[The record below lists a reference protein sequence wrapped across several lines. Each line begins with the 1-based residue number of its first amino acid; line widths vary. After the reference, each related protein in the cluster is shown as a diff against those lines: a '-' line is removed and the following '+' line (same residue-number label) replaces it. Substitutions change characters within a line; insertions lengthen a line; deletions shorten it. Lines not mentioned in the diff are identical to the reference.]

1 MKNTINRY
9 KGDMLGEIDQDGIA
23 QWYPNCK
30 VRREGDYYIA
40 TPHTTNP
47 TRRTVR
53 KPKEITVSVK
63 DGKYTLEKPQDMSLN
78 DSHMQ
83 AEQIE
88 NTAVN
93 DGIEPATIDGKQVA
107 EQTGNSPSKAKEQ
120 HKTDV
125 RITTLKDILDE
136 LYDKYY
142 RQYPN
147 VRKQSIFKDM
157 LPLFPTEEDAS
168 YFVDDQFRRK
178 WRNAYTRKQRF
189 EYKAYNQN
197 YEYFFTVTFDGK
209 KHTEESFEKSLKNA
223 LSNLHKR
230 HGCLFQGV
238 WERGNENDRL
248 HFHGLIYDPNKK
260 IIGESETVKDY
271 NPKTGKM
278 KTYLQSKYFFE
289 RFGRNEFSEI
299 IPQMYQSAIRYITKY
314 LNKQDVKPYYSKGL
328 YRFIES
334 DIDGNDVIGKMD
346 CTDERDIRLLVA
358 NDFRIWDEGVLVGEA
373 SPETIAQARKVS

>member
-1 MKNTINRY
+1 MNNRN

-30 VRREGDYYIA
+30 VRREGDVYIA

-53 KPKEITVSVK
+53 KQPEITVSVTG
-63 DGKYTLEKPQDMSLN
+63 GKYALKKPAN
-78 DSHMQ
+78 GNGMQ
-83 AEQIE
+83 AEQVE
-88 NTAVN
+88 NAAVN
-93 DGIEPATIDGKQVA
+93 DCVKPITVDDEQST
-107 EQTGNSPSKAKEQ
+107 EQTDKSTSKLNQ
-120 HKTDV
+120 QPKTDV
-125 RITTLKDILDE
+125 RITTLKQIFDE

-142 RQYPN
+142 KQYPN
-147 VRKQSIFKDM
+147 IRKQSILKDM
-157 LPLFPTEEDAS
+157 LSLFPSEEDAA
-168 YFVDDQFRRK
+168 YFVDEHCRRK
-178 WRNAYTRKQRF
+178 WRNANTRKQRF

-209 KHTEESFEKSLKNA
+209 KHTEQTFEKSLKNA

-230 HGCLFQGV
+230 NGCLFQGV

-260 IIGESETVKDY
+260 ITGELEQVSDY

-278 KTYLQSKYFFE
+278 KTYLQSKYFFDK
-289 RFGRNEFSEI
+289 FGRNEFSEI
-299 IPQMYQSAIRYITKY
+299 IPQMYQSAIKYITKY
-314 LNKQDVKPYYSKGL
+314 LSKQDVKPYYSKGL

-334 DIDGNDVIGKMD
+334 DIDGNDVICKMD
-346 CTDERDIRLLVA
+346 GSDERDNRLIVA
-358 NDFRIWDEGVLVGEA
+358 KDFNIWDEGALIGEV

>member
-1 MKNTINRY
+1 MPFRAKEVRKTNNRC
-9 KGDMLGEIDQDGIA
+9 KGDALGEIDQDGIA

-30 VRREGDYYIA
+30 VRKEGDVYIA

-47 TRRTVR
+47 TKRTIR
-53 KPKEITVSVK
+53 KPKEIAVSVK
-63 DGKYTLEKPQDMSLN
+63 DGKYALEKPL
-78 DSHMQ
+78 
-83 AEQIE
+83 E

-93 DGIEPATIDGKQVA
+93 DGIDTIAVDSGQVA
-107 EQTGNSPSKAKEQ
+107 EPTDKSTSTAKEQ
-120 HKTDV
+120 PKTDV
-125 RITTLKDILDE
+125 LITTLKGIFDE

-142 RQYPN
+142 KQYPN
-147 VRKQSIFKDM
+147 VRKQSILKDM
-157 LPLFPTEEDAS
+157 LPLFPTEEDAA
-168 YFVDDQFRRK
+168 YFVDEQCRRK

-197 YEYFFTVTFDGK
+197 YEYFFTVTFDSK
-209 KHTEESFEKSLKNA
+209 KHTEQSFEKSLKNA

-230 HGCLFQGV
+230 YGCLFQGV
-238 WERGNENDRL
+238 WERGSENDRL

-260 IIGESETVKDY
+260 ITGELEQVSDY

-289 RFGRNEFSEI
+289 KFGRNEFSEI

-358 NDFRIWDEGVLVGEA
+358 KDFNIWDEGVLIGEA